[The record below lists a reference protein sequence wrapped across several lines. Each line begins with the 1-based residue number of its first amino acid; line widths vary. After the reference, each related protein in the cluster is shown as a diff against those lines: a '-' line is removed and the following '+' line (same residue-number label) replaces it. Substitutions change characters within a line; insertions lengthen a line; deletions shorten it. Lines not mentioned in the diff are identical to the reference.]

1 MSNKI
6 AQIQF
11 CLGKI
16 KEILDYLR
24 PANNWKIIYTKPEEV
39 EMSDWKREYL
49 KLLEGEDYFIAYYEE
64 EPMYAIN
71 VTGDSVLCSMSE
83 LTKLLVQ
90 KF

>member
-1 MSNKI
+1 MLSKTT
-6 AQIQF
+6 QIDF
-11 CLGKI
+11 CLDKI

-24 PANNWKIIYTKPEEV
+24 PNNKWKIVYTKPEEV

-49 KLLEGEDYFIAYYEE
+49 KLLEGEDYFITYYEE